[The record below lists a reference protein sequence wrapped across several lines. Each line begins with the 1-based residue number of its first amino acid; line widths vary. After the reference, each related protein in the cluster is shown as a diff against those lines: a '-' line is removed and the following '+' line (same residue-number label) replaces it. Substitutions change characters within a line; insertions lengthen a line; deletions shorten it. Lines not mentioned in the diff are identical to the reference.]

1 MVIEKIELNHF
12 RNYQH
17 LSFEP
22 HEGINLFFGKN
33 GSGKTNLLEAIHYC
47 ALGKSHRVSQDA
59 PVIFA
64 GEKAGSCF
72 VTVRSKLG
80 RNEIGVRLQPGDA
93 GGKCV
98 LIDRKKVKKLSDM
111 MGVLRCVIFSPEDL
125 DLIKEGPAVRRRFL
139 DMMISQI
146 SRGYFVA
153 LQQYRGAMEQRN
165 AILRNSRLMNQAPD
179 PMIEDFEA
187 AMAEQ
192 ADTIYRERKKIAD
205 MMGDEIPRIYQ
216 EISGRK
222 DELFQIQYHGFLKRE
237 NEQIDAFK
245 RMLRDCR
252 EDDQRLGMTSVGP
265 HRDDLHLSLNRK
277 SMKMF
282 ASQGQMRTAAL
293 SLKLVQ
299 LRILTKVS
307 GESPVLLLDDV
318 MSELDLNRRMN
329 LLREI
334 GDIQTFITF
343 SDEGDLD
350 PSQIYR
356 TYAVS
361 SSDGEACIQE
371 IKSGPEVMKT
381 ILKEPD
387 FT

>member
-1 MVIEKIELNHF
+1 
-12 RNYQH
+12 
-17 LSFEP
+17 
-22 HEGINLFFGKN
+22 
-33 GSGKTNLLEAIHYC
+33 
-47 ALGKSHRVSQDA
+47 
-59 PVIFA
+59 
-64 GEKAGSCF
+64 
-72 VTVRSKLG
+72 
-80 RNEIGVRLQPGDA
+80 
-93 GGKCV
+93 
-98 LIDRKKVKKLSDM
+98 
-111 MGVLRCVIFSPEDL
+111 
-125 DLIKEGPAVRRRFL
+125 
-139 DMMISQI
+139 
-146 SRGYFVA
+146 
-153 LQQYRGAMEQRN
+153 
-165 AILRNSRLMNQAPD
+165 
-179 PMIEDFEA
+179 
-187 AMAEQ
+187 
-192 ADTIYRERKKIAD
+192 
-205 MMGDEIPRIYQ
+205 
-216 EISGRK
+216 
-222 DELFQIQYHGFLKRE
+222 
-237 NEQIDAFK
+237 
-245 RMLRDCR
+245 
-252 EDDQRLGMTSVGP
+252 
-265 HRDDLHLSLNRK
+265 
-277 SMKMF
+277 MKMF